1 MLNILIFTLSWVDL
15 SLNYLNLN
23 TTLDNPMYND
33 ILLALSNFITSALT
47 GITGVGGGMILIAL
61 MPFFV
66 PAAAIVP
73 VHGVTQ
79 LVSNG
84 TRAWFGRN
92 EIDYQFFGQFVAGS
106 VVGLL
111 IFGVLVRFMHL
122 ELIPLFIG
130 IYILLVTWSQAFNR
144 AIRRFESFFMVGF
157 LQTGLGVF
165 VGTPGPLNI
174 AVLNKHYE
182 DNHVVVS
189 TGALFM
195 TVVHFA
201 KILVYISM
209 GFVFADYWQL
219 LIMMVIMAALGSWIG
234 TALRHKIKIDWLKKS
249 LPWILTLLAVQLIG
263 KIILQK
269 FTII

>member
-1 MLNILIFTLSWVDL
+1 MVYQLKISYPKIAINM
-15 SLNYLNLN
+15 
-23 TTLDNPMYND
+23 LDNPMLND
-33 ILLALSNFITSALT
+33 ILLALANLITSALT

-61 MPFFV
+61 MPLFV

-79 LVSNG
+79 FVSNG
-84 TRAWFGRN
+84 TRAWFGRK

-111 IFGVLVRFMHL
+111 VFGTLVRFVQL

-130 IYILLVTWSQAFNR
+130 IYILLITWSDKFNQ

-195 TVVHFA
+195 TIVHFA
-201 KILVYISM
+201 KILVYITM
-209 GFVFADYWQL
+209 GFAFSEYWQL
-219 LIMMVIMAALGSWIG
+219 LLMMVLMAALGSWIG
-234 TALRHKIKIDWLKKS
+234 TALRHKVKITWLKKS
-249 LPWILTLLAVQLIG
+249 LPWVLTILAVQLIG
-263 KIILQK
+263 KIVLQK
-269 FTII
+269 MGLLA

>member
-1 MLNILIFTLSWVDL
+1 MFYDL
-15 SLNYLNLN
+15 
-23 TTLDNPMYND
+23 
-33 ILLALSNFITSALT
+33 LLALANLFTSALT

-61 MPFFV
+61 MPLFV
-66 PAAAIVP
+66 PATAIVP

-79 LVSNG
+79 FVSNG
-84 TRAWFGRN
+84 TRAWFGRK
-92 EIDYQFFGQFVAGS
+92 EIDYKFFGQFVAGS

-111 IFGVLVRFMHL
+111 VFGVLIRFVHL

-130 IYILLVTWSQAFNR
+130 IYILLITWSDKFNQ
-144 AIRRFESFFMVGF
+144 AIRRFESFFLVGF

-209 GFVFADYWQL
+209 GFAFADYWQL
-219 LIMMVIMAALGSWIG
+219 LVMMIIMATLGSWFG
-234 TALRHKIKIDWLKKS
+234 TALRHKVKIEWLKKS

-263 KIILQK
+263 KIVLKQ
-269 FTII
+269 FGII